1 MGSQNTKTDGRQKW
15 TFLQPHTNF
24 FLILR
29 RNEAER
35 KHTAQINQLQ
45 YLFFTAYS
53 FGMHATK
60 GSTTNFSISKE
71 LQPISSL
78 FLFVFLHLSSFLS
91 AIENYRASTGL
102 GLRAN
107 FCTLFSCAY
116 LPEAPLARACI
127 AHMSTAPLLDWIS
140 TSFSHDRNLN

>member
-1 MGSQNTKTDGRQKW
+1 MFTIKKRTDVKNGR
-15 TFLQPHTNF
+15 FYNLNF

-35 KHTAQINQLQ
+35 KHTARKLTN
-45 YLFFTAYS
+45 YNTYS

-60 GSTTNFSISKE
+60 GSIYQLLNLKRTTTHLIPFSFCLFASFFFSVSDQE
-71 LQPISSL
+71 LSCFYRFGAKGKL
-78 FLFVFLHLSSFLS
+78 LHS
-91 AIENYRASTGL
+91 
-102 GLRAN
+102 
-107 FCTLFSCAY
+107 FSCAY

-140 TSFSHDRNLN
+140 TSFSHDRNLNA